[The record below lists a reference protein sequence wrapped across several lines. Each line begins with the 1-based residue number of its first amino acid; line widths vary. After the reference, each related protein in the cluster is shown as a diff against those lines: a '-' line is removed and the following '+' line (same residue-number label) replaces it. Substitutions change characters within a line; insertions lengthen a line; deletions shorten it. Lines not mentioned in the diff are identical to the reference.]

1 MVLLLLHLADPA
13 ASSRGAFCVEAD
25 MLVMLTGAAGP
36 AVAERL
42 IDEGV

>member
-13 ASSRGAFCVEAD
+13 AISRGAFCVEAD
-25 MLVMLTGAAGP
+25 TLVMLMGAAGP
-36 AVAERL
+36 AIAGTL